1 LGVTTKSGYLYILN
15 RENGEPIYG
24 VEERAMPN
32 SNVPGEETYATQPI
46 PVRPAPMAR
55 VSYSPA
61 DLVTAADTSPAHAAA
76 CAELVNSIGEIH
88 NEGPFTPWAY
98 RPDASQGQTTLLFP
112 GLTGGPN
119 WGGVAFDPN
128 SRLAYV
134 FSADIGTFGWMEAAD
149 EGADL
154 PYVRRGPRPANFDV
168 AIDGQRLPCQKPP
181 WGQLTAVDT
190 TTGDIAWRQPIG
202 VSESLPAGRQN
213 TGRPG
218 RAAAL
223 VTASNLLFIAATDD
237 NRIRAL
243 DAQTGQQLWETELES
258 RGNANPM
265 TFEGSDGRQYVVIA
279 ATDELV
285 AYSLP

>member
-1 LGVTTKSGYLYILN
+1 
-15 RENGEPIYG
+15 
-24 VEERAMPN
+24 
-32 SNVPGEETYATQPI
+32 
-46 PVRPAPMAR
+46 MAR
-55 VSYSPA
+55 VGYSPA
-61 DLVTAADTSPAHAAA
+61 DLVTAADTSAAHAAA
-76 CAELVNSIGEIH
+76 CAELVSTIGEIY

-98 RPDASQGQTTLLFP
+98 RPDPAQGQTTLLFP

-149 EGADL
+149 DGADL
-154 PYVRRGPRPANFDV
+154 PYVRRGPRPASFDV

-202 VSESLPAGRQN
+202 VSESLPAGQQN

-223 VTASNLLFIAATDD
+223 VTGSNLLFIAATDD

-243 DAQTGQQLWETELES
+243 NAQTGQQLWEADLER

-265 TFEGSDGRQYVVIA
+265 TFQGSDGRQYLVIA